1 MQGGEKDCSRAY
13 QGTRVGAASSRDRGG
28 GRGGKGGKDGTSTRS
43 TPSAARPPG
52 RGAAPARPLPG
63 TIQAGPGPAGLGP
76 HTLPYLRRP
85 PLCHPSP
92 QPRPVEK
99 KRALGPHALKTSCK
113 FTPTP
118 PAPST
123 SSPGRGRPMP
133 ATAPPAWLHKVAEK
147 PPPGPGLK
155 GGAGGAHKL
164 RGQRRPGHAPDEP
177 GRLDGR
183 RGGWQCGAHGLAP
196 LSSRHPHP
204 ATHLSRGPTGS
215 EQRSLGR
222 EFRALRA
229 PLAPRSRSPSY
240 EGQSVRR
247 PRPATP
253 ATCPKFRCRAR
264 ELRRPPPPGLLRLRA
279 TGEARPRPPC
289 PLQSAPPPLPTS
301 SPRPPPPL
309 SPSPAPGAGAPAVTR
324 HSLPAAPG
332 RGQHPTPAAP
342 PLPAPP
348 LPALPPVC
356 LLQSPLGNVVL
367 PAGRRLC

>member
-1 MQGGEKDCSRAY
+1 MLWGCSLTSWNNARGRKRLLS
-13 QGTRVGAASSRDRGG
+13 GTPGDAGWSGFFKRPRGRE
-28 GRGGKGGKDGTSTRS
+28 GRMVLPPGP
-43 TPSAARPPG
+43 PSAARPPG

-76 HTLPYLRRP
+76 RTLPTSRALPRATRRP
-85 PLCHPSP
+85 SRVRWRRSGRRAHTPSKLLASSLPRLPPL
-92 QPRPVEK
+92 R
-99 KRALGPHALKTSCK
+99 L
-113 FTPTP
+113 
-118 PAPST
+118 PAPG
-123 SSPGRGRPMP
+123 PGRPMP

-147 PPPGPGLK
+147 PPPGPSLK
-155 GGAGGAHKL
+155 GGAGGAPKL

-183 RGGWQCGAHGLAP
+183 RGGWQCGAHDLAP
-196 LSSRHPHP
+196 LSSQHPHP
-204 ATHLSRGPTGS
+204 ATHLSRGPTVS
-215 EQRSLGR
+215 EQRNLGQ

-289 PLQSAPPPLPTS
+289 PLPSAPPPLPTS

-332 RGQHPTPAAP
+332 RGQHPTPRP
-342 PLPAPP
+342 RPSRLRPAPP
-348 LPALPPVC
+348 YC
-356 LLQSPLGNVVL
+356 LS
-367 PAGRRLC
+367 ACCRARWET

>member
-1 MQGGEKDCSRAY
+1 MERLLQETEGEEGAGRQGRMVLPPA
-13 QGTRVGAASSRDRGG
+13 
-28 GRGGKGGKDGTSTRS
+28 
-43 TPSAARPPG
+43 PPPPPG

-63 TIQAGPGPAGLGP
+63 PSRQGLAPPDSAPAHSPTFGTLPRATRRPSRVRWRRSGRRAHTPSKLLASSLPRLPPLRLPAPGP
-76 HTLPYLRRP
+76 
-85 PLCHPSP
+85 
-92 QPRPVEK
+92 
-99 KRALGPHALKTSCK
+99 
-113 FTPTP
+113 
-118 PAPST
+118 
-123 SSPGRGRPMP
+123 GRPMP

-147 PPPGPGLK
+147 PPPGPGPK
-155 GGAGGAHKL
+155 GGAGGAPRL
-164 RGQRRPGHAPDEP
+164 RGQRRPSHAPDEP

-289 PLQSAPPPLPTS
+289 PLPSAPPPLPTS

-324 HSLPAAPG
+324 HSLPAVPG
-332 RGQHPTPAAP
+332 RGQHPTPRPRPSRLRPSP
-342 PLPAPP
+342 PYRPSACCR
-348 LPALPPVC
+348 A
-356 LLQSPLGNVVL
+356 
-367 PAGRRLC
+367 RWET